1 MKQKEISK
9 KNYLGKMPSIKSFI
23 KENQINWW
31 IIAVFL
37 LMVYGIKIFNV
48 SISHDTE
55 AIIADAN
62 GIYGSWYSI
71 GRFGLVFLKKILG
84 TYVFN
89 PYIAAFLMVFAML
102 LNSVVWT
109 YLFGWLGKK
118 KTSITGWIFPSF
130 FFTSM
135 IMAEQSGFL
144 LQAYEV
150 NIALLMVGAALIC
163 LFKAFGETSS
173 ILWCLPSIFCC
184 VIAFSAY
191 QSLVPMF
198 TAGAALCFITFYD
211 RLERERE
218 VQLEYKFCFALI
230 IKMVVAFLLS
240 FIIYQIANKVVL
252 LAIGASTNPY
262 ITEQIM
268 WGKLPISECIYNIL
282 RHIYRAYFGKLLFYN
297 KANLF
302 ICLGIVIYVLNG
314 IRKKKTCYLLYAAA
328 VLYCLISPF
337 LMTILMGNEPT
348 MRTQIVLPFVMG
360 FFLQYLVENLWENR
374 GNVMLRLNCIIMIA
388 VIVVTM
394 NQSIMSARLY
404 YTQYVQYESD
414 VALAVKITDRIE
426 QLNLGEIPQEPV
438 VFIGAKGAWRN
449 PACIDSTQLEL
460 IGHSFFE
467 VSYYTAHGTKV
478 MLNFLKTQGYPYMQ
492 PTTEQ
497 MEQAEKTAES
507 MPSWP
512 DTGSVMEKDG
522 IIIVKLG
529 ASEN

>member
-218 VQLEYKFCFALI
+218 VQLEYKFCLALI

-268 WGKLPISECIYNIL
+268 WGKQTISECINNIL
-282 RHIYRAYFGKLLFYN
+282 RHIYRAYFGKLIFYN
-297 KANLF
+297 KENLF
-302 ICLGIVIYVLNG
+302 I
-314 IRKKKTCYLLYAAA
+314 
-328 VLYCLISPF
+328 
-337 LMTILMGNEPT
+337 
-348 MRTQIVLPFVMG
+348 
-360 FFLQYLVENLWENR
+360 
-374 GNVMLRLNCIIMIA
+374 
-388 VIVVTM
+388 
-394 NQSIMSARLY
+394 
-404 YTQYVQYESD
+404 
-414 VALAVKITDRIE
+414 
-426 QLNLGEIPQEPV
+426 
-438 VFIGAKGAWRN
+438 
-449 PACIDSTQLEL
+449 
-460 IGHSFFE
+460 
-467 VSYYTAHGTKV
+467 
-478 MLNFLKTQGYPYMQ
+478 
-492 PTTEQ
+492 
-497 MEQAEKTAES
+497 
-507 MPSWP
+507 
-512 DTGSVMEKDG
+512 
-522 IIIVKLG
+522 
-529 ASEN
+529 